1 MFKNKDKTRRV
12 AKFRK
17 VTQEQFKKDYLNI
30 FECDNSNDCNDA
42 YNMITLPKRSTINSA
57 GYDFI
62 SPISFILKPGE
73 SIKIP
78 TGIRCEINPN
88 YVLMIYVR
96 SSIGFKYQT
105 ILTNGTGIIDADY
118 FMANNEGHIMIK
130 LRNDGD
136 EDLIVYAGERL
147 VQGIFLPYGI
157 TVDDYVEHERS
168 GGIGSTGV
176 M

>member
-17 VTQEQFKKDYLNI
+17 VTKEQFEKDYLSI
-30 FECDNSNDCNDA
+30 FECSNSNDCNEA
-42 YNMITLPKRSTINSA
+42 YNTIVLPKRSTINSA

-62 SPISFILKPGE
+62 SPISFTLKPGE

-105 ILTNGTGIIDADY
+105 ILTNGTGIIDSDY

-136 EDLIVYAGERL
+136 KDLVVDAGQRL

-157 TVDDYVEHERS
+157 TVDDDVEYERS
-168 GGIGSTGV
+168 GGIGSTGK
-176 M
+176 

>member
-1 MFKNKDKTRRV
+1 MFKDKTKRI

-17 VTQEQFKKDYLNI
+17 VTKEQFKKDYLSI
-30 FECDNSNDCNDA
+30 FECDNSNDYNDA
-42 YNMITLPKRSTINSA
+42 YNIITLPKRSTINSA

-62 SPISFILKPGE
+62 SPISFTLKPGE

-105 ILTNGTGIIDADY
+105 ILTNGTGIIDSDY
-118 FMANNEGHIMIK
+118 FTANNEGHIMIK
-130 LRNDGD
+130 LRNDGNK
-136 EDLIVYAGERL
+136 DLIVDAGQRL

-157 TVDDYVEHERS
+157 TVDDDVKYERS

>member
-1 MFKNKDKTRRV
+1 MFKDKTKRI

-17 VTQEQFKKDYLNI
+17 VTKEQFEKDYLSI

-42 YNMITLPKRSTINSA
+42 YNIITLPKRSTINSA

-62 SPISFILKPGE
+62 SPISFTLKPGE

-105 ILTNGTGIIDADY
+105 ILTNGTGIIDSDY

-136 EDLIVYAGERL
+136 KDLVVDAGQRL

-157 TVDDYVEHERS
+157 TVDDDVEYERS
-168 GGIGSTGV
+168 GGIGSTGK
-176 M
+176 